1 MTFTVTTENIYLAII
16 FILLTVQFFQWR
28 AIFKL
33 RSEND
38 QIWEQLGM
46 LIANIAQ
53 QITDIKKRIENE
65 K

>member
-1 MTFTVTTENIYLAII
+1 MTFTVTIENIYLAII

-46 LIANIAQ
+46 LVANITQ
-53 QITDIKKRIENE
+53 QISDIKKRIENE